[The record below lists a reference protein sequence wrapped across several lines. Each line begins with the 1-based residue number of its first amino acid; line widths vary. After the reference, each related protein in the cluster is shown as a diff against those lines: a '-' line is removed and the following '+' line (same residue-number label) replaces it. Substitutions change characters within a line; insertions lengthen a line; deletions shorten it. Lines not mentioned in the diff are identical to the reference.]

1 MFSDFQRWTVKE
13 ECSKF
18 DWLLD
23 DRIILYLRLY
33 VKTLRV
39 IRMSLINES
48 CYWNQRE
55 VWFSMKFYAKMW
67 TWWVKM
73 EYFSFFY
80 SFDEIL
86 FWEDESSGYSFNWKY
101 IDVFGFLKLYLKCVE
116 KMGTLRIDFKI
127 SIEVLDDAL
136 RRKKYFR
143 YNRNFFEAR
152 EFSSIIS
159 NEDYAYIL

>member
-48 CYWNQRE
+48 CCWNQRE

-86 FWEDESSGYSFNWKY
+86 FWEDESGGYSFNWKY
-101 IDVFGFLKLYLKCVE
+101 IDVFGLVEIVFEMCGKNGNFENWFQNFNWSFGRCV
-116 KMGTLRIDFKI
+116 
-127 SIEVLDDAL
+127 
-136 RRKKYFR
+136 RKKYFR
-143 YNRNFFEAR
+143 YNRNFFESR
-152 EFSSIIS
+152 EFSFIIS
-159 NEDYAYIL
+159 NEDYAYIF